1 MKFKAVIFDLDGT
14 LIDTLEDIA
23 DATNIFLRNLGFPE
37 HDLQNY
43 GYFVGRGIKPL
54 VKQVLPESERDEE
67 TVDRCVGLMKAEYAR
82 RWTKKSRPYP
92 GIAELIEGFLTAGYR
107 INVLSNKSDEA
118 TRQIVA
124 ELLPDW
130 QFTTVQGAT
139 AAFAKKPD
147 PAAALHVAEKCG
159 IAPEET
165 LFFGDTAIDM
175 QTASACGMY
184 RIGVLWGFRPAEE
197 LIAGGAQMLI
207 KQSRDFL
214 PWVKDW

>member
-1 MKFKAVIFDLDGT
+1 
-14 LIDTLEDIA
+14 
-23 DATNIFLRNLGFPE
+23 
-37 HDLQNY
+37 
-43 GYFVGRGIKPL
+43 
-54 VKQVLPESERDEE
+54 
-67 TVDRCVGLMKAEYAR
+67 MKAEYAR

-92 GIAELIEGFLTAGYR
+92 GIAELIDGFLTAGYR

-124 ELLPDW
+124 ELLPDY
-130 QFTTVQGAT
+130 QFTRVQGAT

-147 PAAALHVAEKCG
+147 PAAALHIAETCG

-184 RIGVLWGFRPAEE
+184 RVGVLWGFRTAEE

-207 KQSRDFL
+207 KQPQDFL
-214 PWVKDW
+214 PWVKYW